1 MRRTQKRLIIR
12 TVGWTS
18 AALLGIGIWIG
29 PFPNG
34 QGTWTSWADA
44 FLFMP
49 YGLLT
54 LGVIGLFWRY
64 RVVVKAVEHTV
75 EHIRNGH
82 PLSDRRMWTPAAQAL
97 SDSIVEVVQRQRTLA
112 QQLQT
117 EIYDLQIQ
125 IQLLQQQK
133 KHTEAIIYS
142 LHDAVLVV
150 DDTDRLLMANDAA
163 GELFG
168 FDHKEA
174 SFQPIAELIKDDPHS
189 FVDFLRR
196 TRISQVAAHRCE
208 LEFPAEDTCRAYDCI
223 VSCIHDENQSVC
235 GTVAVL
241 HDITRE
247 REISRLKDDFI
258 SYVSHEL
265 KTPLAS
271 ITAYVEM
278 LLDGE
283 ADTEQMRRE
292 FYTIIQNQA
301 TRLNRLIE
309 DILNI
314 SRIESGLTKVHKE
327 PLSLAILI
335 EEQVQMIKGYAEE
348 RDIRILGQKPI
359 VYDQVYA
366 DRDMMSRVIINL
378 LSNAIKYNCP
388 GGSVR
393 IETEVDEG
401 ASLVRVSVTDSGA
414 GLSPEELAHVFDKF
428 YRAGSNEN
436 KTEGTGLG
444 LCLVKRIVETLHG
457 GSVFVKSQVGAGSTF
472 GFELPLATPQDVAIG
487 TLSAGK

>member
-1 MRRTQKRLIIR
+1 
-12 TVGWTS
+12 
-18 AALLGIGIWIG
+18 
-29 PFPNG
+29 
-34 QGTWTSWADA
+34 
-44 FLFMP
+44 
-49 YGLLT
+49 
-54 LGVIGLFWRY
+54 
-64 RVVVKAVEHTV
+64 
-75 EHIRNGH
+75 
-82 PLSDRRMWTPAAQAL
+82 
-97 SDSIVEVVQRQRTLA
+97 
-112 QQLQT
+112 
-117 EIYDLQIQ
+117 
-125 IQLLQQQK
+125 
-133 KHTEAIIYS
+133 
-142 LHDAVLVV
+142 
-150 DDTDRLLMANDAA
+150 
-163 GELFG
+163 
-168 FDHKEA
+168 
-174 SFQPIAELIKDDPHS
+174 
-189 FVDFLRR
+189 
-196 TRISQVAAHRCE
+196 
-208 LEFPAEDTCRAYDCI
+208 
-223 VSCIHDENQSVC
+223 
-235 GTVAVL
+235 
-241 HDITRE
+241 
-247 REISRLKDDFI
+247 
-258 SYVSHEL
+258 
-265 KTPLAS
+265 
-271 ITAYVEM
+271 
-278 LLDGE
+278 
-283 ADTEQMRRE
+283 MRRE

-366 DRDMMSRVIINL
+366 DRDMMSQVIINL

-401 ASLVRVSVTDSGA
+401 ASLARVSVTDSGE

-472 GFELPLATPQDVAIG
+472 GFELPLATTQDVAIG
-487 TLSAGK
+487 TLGAGK